1 MAARSAWSESIGAF
15 DIFIGANCLDYS
27 GYPDCRPEYF
37 EAFETVAN
45 LATKAG
51 VEGTGRFRIHTP
63 LLMLS
68 KEQIIQ
74 RGISLGVDYSLTHS
88 CYDPTADGRS
98 CGKCDV
104 CILRLAAFEH
114 LGIRDHIRYRD
125 TKT

>member
-1 MAARSAWSESIGAF
+1 MAGRSAWSESIGAF

-74 RGISLGVDYSLTHS
+74 RRISLGVDYSLTHS

-98 CGKCDV
+98 CGKCDA

-125 TKT
+125 TKI